1 MYIGNVEVTNEWQK
15 LETLIQE
22 QVSGQSAFS
31 FDSAVT
37 YQLQGEGN
45 YGIRLCEVAD
55 APTDPKMG
63 LRIKGTQSA
72 HYKVK
77 SGCDVYVKTEDGE
90 NPARPLLHISTI
102 GEE

>member
-1 MYIGNVEVTNEWQK
+1 MYIGKVEVTNEWQK

-55 APTDPKMG
+55 APTDPKNG
-63 LRIKGTQSA
+63 LRIRGVGTA
-72 HYKVK
+72 HFKPDAGY
-77 SGCDVYVKTEDGE
+77 DVYVKTEDGE